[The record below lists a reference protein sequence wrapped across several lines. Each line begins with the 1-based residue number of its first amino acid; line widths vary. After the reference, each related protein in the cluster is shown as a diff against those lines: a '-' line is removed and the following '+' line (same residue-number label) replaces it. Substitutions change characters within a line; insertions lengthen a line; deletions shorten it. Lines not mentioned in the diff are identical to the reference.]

1 MRRTVLVTTL
11 IFIAILA
18 VLGGGAWFFFQN
30 YQYYSTDDAQ
40 VTGPMLTVSSP
51 AAGQL
56 NTLSV
61 KLGDKVTSGQILGTV
76 TAPPVAGATGATS
89 KATATVVNITSPIAG
104 TIVQVPA
111 VQGQMVAPGVGLVE
125 VADLSN
131 LTVTAYV
138 DEGALRNVKVDQSVD
153 VTVDAYS
160 GTTYS
165 GHVQQIVQATAGSF
179 SLLPTSDPTS
189 GNFTKVS
196 QRVPVIISLDGIG
209 SNDLVPG
216 LSAEVTIHLH

>member
-40 VTGPMLTVSSP
+40 VTGPILTVSSP

-61 KLGDKVTSGQILGTV
+61 KLGDKVTSGQVLGTV
-76 TAPPVAGATGATS
+76 TVPPVTTGAAS
-89 KATATVVNITSPIAG
+89 KATFVDITSPIAG

-111 VQGQMVAPGVGLVE
+111 VQGQMVAPGVGVVE
-125 VADLSN
+125 VANLSN

-196 QRVPVIISLDGIG
+196 QRVPVIITLDGIG